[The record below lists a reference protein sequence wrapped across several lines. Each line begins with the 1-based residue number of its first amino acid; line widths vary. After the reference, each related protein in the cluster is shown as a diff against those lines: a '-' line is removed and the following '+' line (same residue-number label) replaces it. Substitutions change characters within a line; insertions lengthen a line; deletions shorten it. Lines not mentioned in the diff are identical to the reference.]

1 MRVTPTHLLQ
11 LWHNTWTTHT
21 PTLYT
26 SSMTDNMSTHRINKD
41 YFSYINIKS
50 KVLFPYHLTVHSGLT
65 MSISPLLQYYT
76 QVNISEWCK
85 GRKRG
90 GHLQPWLQH
99 KMGAV
104 PHFNPSLPQFLSP
117 SFLIST
123 PGFTP
128 LLLNIISDSI
138 RLPPF
143 LILPTNLPRPT
154 PCIPLPCK

>member
-1 MRVTPTHLLQ
+1 MDNTPP
-11 LWHNTWTTHT
+11 T
-21 PTLYT
+21 PHPPTVYT
-26 SSMTDNMSTHRINKD
+26 SSMTDNTSTHIINKD

-50 KVLFPYHLTVHSGLT
+50 EVLFPYHLTVQSGPT

-76 QVNISEWCK
+76 QVNILEWCK

-104 PHFNPSLPQFLSP
+104 PHFKPSLPLFLSP

-123 PGFTP
+123 PGSTP
-128 LLLNIISDSI
+128 LLLTSYLAPSLHPSPSISHPAHEPS
-138 RLPPF
+138 R
-143 LILPTNLPRPT
+143 TN
-154 PCIPLPCK
+154 PLYPSSL